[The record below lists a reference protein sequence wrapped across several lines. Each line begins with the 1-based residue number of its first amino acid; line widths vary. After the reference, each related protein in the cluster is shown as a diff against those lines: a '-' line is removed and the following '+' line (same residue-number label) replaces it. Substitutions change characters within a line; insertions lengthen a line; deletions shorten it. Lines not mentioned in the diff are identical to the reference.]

1 MRFAF
6 TSMRTQNSAAS
17 GTRTSPSVVSIASKG
32 ARAARKFDVAHG
44 TKRRRSARFPHFAT
58 DQIADKVASGVE
70 PRALLDRH
78 LNFQSAQAF
87 RVLNTGN
94 IRKMKNYLAA
104 PAWRKPA
111 ALHADESRRA
121 SPVGEPHFA
130 QLR

>member
-17 GTRTSPSVVSIASKG
+17 GTRTSPSFVSIASRR
-32 ARAARKFDVAHG
+32 RAARKFDVAHG

-58 DQIADKVASGVE
+58 DQVADKVISGVE

-78 LNFQSAQAF
+78 LNFQSAQAL

-94 IRKMKNYLAA
+94 IRKMKNDLAA

-111 ALHADESRRA
+111 SLHADEPRRA